1 MRILTPSPKTA
12 QQLEDEEWNHC
23 GRSSSLAIERGCVM
37 EPFFYGW
44 MPPRCVFPELSEQYP
59 VFSNR
64 KWYKHENKT
73 VELSED
79 DLWKG
84 KHKFIYTEKYH
95 GEHCLFQWRKL
106 QYGMQNRKDY
116 LDNKTISG
124 HHANHCADQISIA
137 CEAPGDVS
145 KVELGFYRCR
155 KTVW

>member
-1 MRILTPSPKTA
+1 MNFLKESTLANDRFKDVEYATLDGSETSLPSSTRGRSLFNARTWNILSGAVSTLLLLLAGALIMRILTPSPKTA

-73 VELSED
+73 VELPED

-84 KHKFIYTEKYH
+84 KHKFIYTEK
-95 GEHCLFQWRKL
+95 
-106 QYGMQNRKDY
+106 
-116 LDNKTISG
+116 
-124 HHANHCADQISIA
+124 
-137 CEAPGDVS
+137 
-145 KVELGFYRCR
+145 
-155 KTVW
+155 